1 MSYNWFCEDGNVED
15 PLEEQKTLKFRGD
28 LAYRRKQYQSCFSLI
43 PAGNI
48 SVKRDVLEG
57 IARCCCQQGKKEEA
71 LNACEKLVNI
81 DRSIQHL
88 PHLTCVLQLELSV
101 DEHYRDLTNSIS
113 SLQQLCCLHP
123 YYPWHWLN
131 LAMSFQRLLESD
143 GCPDRRSTEEEH
155 DQQQGTSNILRLK
168 TIMCLIRTRYFSF
181 MLENSKRALR
191 DIEEALHVLQPTEN
205 MLQTVSEAMAEN
217 LNPEKMREENQDGES
232 LSGLYIKEF
241 DERWWNKLH
250 TKMQEKTPA
259 LSMHRPLERHMN
271 NLNIDCTFINEC
283 ESLIGDFTVTEQN
296 KVECAKINKNFY
308 IY

>member
-57 IARCCCQQGKKEEA
+57 IARCCCHQGKKEEA

-81 DRSIQHL
+81 VNYLVQQLLYMLLLWYWFIDRGQ
-88 PHLTCVLQLELSV
+88 
-101 DEHYRDLTNSIS
+101 N
-113 SLQQLCCLHP
+113 LQQLCCLHP
-123 YYPWHWLN
+123 YHPWYWLN

-143 GCPDRRSTEEEH
+143 GCPDRRSTEEE
-155 DQQQGTSNILRLK
+155 QTSSRGQR
-168 TIMCLIRTRYFSF
+168 TSCLFTTLTLTDEFSTGFFSF

-205 MLQTVSEAMAEN
+205 MLQTVSEGMAED

-232 LSGLYIKEF
+232 LSGLYIKES

-259 LSMHRPLERHMN
+259 LS
-271 NLNIDCTFINEC
+271 I
-283 ESLIGDFTVTEQN
+283 SLRYSGDVWIAGLSDQDRSCRETPGPWLTRFLL
-296 KVECAKINKNFY
+296 
-308 IY
+308 

>member
-57 IARCCCQQGKKEEA
+57 IARCCCHLGKKEEA

-81 DRSIQHL
+81 VNYLVQQLLYMLLLWYWFIDRGQ
-88 PHLTCVLQLELSV
+88 
-101 DEHYRDLTNSIS
+101 N
-113 SLQQLCCLHP
+113 LQQLCCLHP
-123 YYPWHWLN
+123 YHPWYWLN

-143 GCPDRRSTEEEH
+143 GCLDRRSTEEEH

-217 LNPEKMREENQDGES
+217 LNPEKMREENQDGE
-232 LSGLYIKEF
+232 K
-241 DERWWNKLH
+241 
-250 TKMQEKTPA
+250 KTPA